1 MRKSTTHS
9 LFGNRIRC
17 EKLRPPAAPSQGPV
31 SLPWAHARAGRVHAC
46 ASLSRGRSTRAPA
59 FHLVRL
65 RAVRRGAGI
74 PISCGVGSSG
84 VGSVLRSFFRHRSRR
99 GVLRRA
105 WSHACFIIVAS
116 AARAAPGIRICMAA
130 NSDQVSDLVNL
141 VASLML
147 HATRVNVVGGLGFQA
162 LRGPRLGA
170 QWQRC
175 QIRRASRLCTET
187 SGCRRTARFVTVI
200 CC

>member
-1 MRKSTTHS
+1 MPARHCPGVVPHVPRPFISCVC
-9 LFGNRIRC
+9 GRC
-17 EKLRPPAAPSQGPV
+17 EE
-31 SLPWAHARAGRVHAC
+31 ARAFPSRVE
-46 ASLSRGRSTRAPA
+46 SE
-59 FHLVRL
+59 
-65 RAVRRGAGI
+65 AVESEAVI
-74 PISCGVGSSG
+74 
-84 VGSVLRSFFRHRSRR
+84 VLRSFFRHRSRR

-162 LRGPRLGA
+162 LRGPCLGA